1 MDRARLAENGI
12 FIEDGDGGCELL
24 PPHVESLQDALLD
37 FRRTILDKFGF
48 TEEEILQLLDEDGIN
63 ARDDIPGDDRAEI
76 SADLEFCAGVREL
89 TNHLVQ
95 ANQLGFSEYSEY
107 DWKVQFKEL
116 LLDTL
121 VEEAQVRDG
130 DTRQTARAKFYY
142 DSFQEARDR
151 PWTLFGPD
159 GSEGTQGD
167 LPAPKPGWV
176 AHFPVYVIAPAEYN
190 HQHSGLQQFASSH
203 SIVDNFSQV
212 TLEHLAGHGLQP
224 SATGVTKTGRR
235 GATLSSEYVLF
246 PWLIVE
252 HMKDEYKGN
261 AELCYSHAANAG
273 AAALRMLEN
282 LSRHDNQSLGDIP
295 PVVTMTIRRDLVRV
309 WIMHSSHSKGTCE
322 MQVIW
327 RGSLT
332 RMVDILELKAILEN
346 CQTWATR
353 VLRPWI
359 SRQID
364 LWKQQCPDDCPR
376 PFDASLRRR
385 AAQSRNSS
393 NRPTSDE
400 DVPEK
405 ELKKNENKDVDL
417 RQIIREEHDWLLQ
430 QLSKDPVETKRPT
443 RSIATQTGPDDDRH
457 PLEKSAVQPMTLNPT
472 TPFPRGKI
480 LDPKPRLAK
489 TTAPSGSSLSS
500 DKGGT
505 APTNTRQETH
515 GRQRKAS
522 SVDIFKNRMK
532 VYDEKRIVVIKLPD
546 VSSDEILA
554 QKPWLGA
561 KKSSEVEKQTEAA
574 LTQGSQEK
582 KGEVEENTV
591 EKDKAKEQDD
601 NGTRDKDNETEGDE
615 TKAKNTYNKDDN
627 GNNDKVDDEK
637 EGKETELIPSL
648 KEATEEINTGSTL
661 TTDDKGEP
669 PEGKTGAV
677 PIPAEE
683 DAKGDSNPEP
693 LTSPKESSTYTT
705 ETTENE
711 RSSEIV
717 KEENPEESIEVERTE
732 EIPAKNLDEVIE
744 KGNSEKGT
752 EEEEKANPEKIMEEE
767 KPEEVTEMEIFEQ
780 RAKHKNSKETIEKED
795 SSESVVKEKS
805 DQNPGNMPTKLP
817 LPTPEPE
824 PEDPSSP
831 NPPAP
836 AEQLVWRKDY
846 GQNKDDDHKELDQ
859 PTVKQDTPPPRDG
872 VFAFGSS
879 GDSKEP
885 PFTFKMKT
893 EGSAEDPRNSS
904 IPRTQAKDAR
914 LFDWPKGDDED
925 GHTLSEN
932 PRPVKLIKGSG
943 SLART
948 GGGTIIG
955 EGEPEFLKA
964 SKSNTGSNPG
974 LGNEDSQSG
983 GGDDPTLSSS
993 KGTDKTP

>member
-63 ARDDIPGDDRAEI
+63 ARDDIPGNDRAEI

-107 DWKVQFKEL
+107 DWKVQFEEL

-121 VEEAQVRDG
+121 VEEAQVCDR

-159 GSEGTQGD
+159 GSEGTQCD
-167 LPAPKPGWV
+167 LPEPKPGWV
-176 AHFPVYVIAPAEYN
+176 AHFPVYVISPAEYN

-252 HMKDEYKGN
+252 HMKEEYKGN
-261 AELCYSHAANAG
+261 AEHCYSHAANTG

-282 LSRHDNQSLGDIP
+282 LSRHDKQSLGDIP

-353 VLRPWI
+353 ALRPWI

-385 AAQSRNSS
+385 AAQSRNWS

-405 ELKKNENKDVDL
+405 ESKKNENKDVDL

-457 PLEKSAVQPMTLNPT
+457 PLEKH
-472 TPFPRGKI
+472 
-480 LDPKPRLAK
+480 D
-489 TTAPSGSSLSS
+489 
-500 DKGGT
+500 
-505 APTNTRQETH
+505 
-515 GRQRKAS
+515 RQRQVS
-522 SVDIFKNRMK
+522 SVDIFKNSMK
-532 VYDEKRIVVIKLPD
+532 VYGEKSICVIKLPD
-546 VSSDEILA
+546 VSSEEILA

-561 KKSSEVEKQTEAA
+561 KKSSEVEKQTETA

-582 KGEVEENTV
+582 KGEVEENKV

-615 TKAKNTYNKDDN
+615 TKAKSTYNKDDN
-627 GNNDKVDDEK
+627 GNDDKVDDE
-637 EGKETELIPSL
+637 EDGKEKEPASSL
-648 KEATEEINTGSTL
+648 KEGTEETDTGSTL

-669 PEGKTGAV
+669 PEGRTGAV

-717 KEENPEESIEVERTE
+717 KEENPEESIEIERTE

-752 EEEEKANPEKIMEEE
+752 EEEEKASPEEIMEEE
-767 KPEEVTEMEIFEQ
+767 KPEEVAEMGIFEQ
-780 RAKHKNSKETIEKED
+780 KVKHKNSKETIKKED

-817 LPTPEPE
+817 LPTPESE

-872 VFAFGSS
+872 VVSTPPGDAPNTSKTFQGMLSPPAETKPPTVFDATQWAHTKFAFGSS

-885 PFTFKMKT
+885 PFTFKMRT

-925 GHTLSEN
+925 GH
-932 PRPVKLIKGSG
+932 
-943 SLART
+943 AR
-948 GGGTIIG
+948 
-955 EGEPEFLKA
+955 EGEPEFLKTPE
-964 SKSNTGSNPG
+964 SNTGSNPG
-974 LGNEDSQSG
+974 PGNEDSQSG